1 MSTKQEEKQSQKDT
15 QIRRR
20 NRIVNRIGYFLL
32 IIAALAYIAPYL
44 SGHIVYRKSRYCTA
58 AESDARSIAAL
69 VGDYFSIPTHTQIKT
84 SDIDY
89 IPSQIF
95 AEFIKVYEFKE
106 WDSSLPFNRNDY
118 SPTIY
123 KISGIKFRSSLR
135 KGGVNI
141 VLFRGPNISTEDA
154 DDKSAWLLYKGYKTY
169 AISEINTLYKEVI
182 Q

>member
-1 MSTKQEEKQSQKDT
+1 MNTKQEEKQSQKDT
-15 QIRRR
+15 QIRRK

-89 IPSQIF
+89 IPSGNNTFTITATDPSIMITITVTDASGRCPVAYQDSH
-95 AEFIKVYEFKE
+95 EG
-106 WDSSLPFNRNDY
+106 WDGND
-118 SPTIY
+118 
-123 KISGIKFRSSLR
+123 
-135 KGGVNI
+135 
-141 VLFRGPNISTEDA
+141 VLT
-154 DDKSAWLLYKGYKTY
+154 
-169 AISEINTLYKEVI
+169 EVI
-182 Q
+182 LSY